1 MTQIATVKKVLPD
14 GFVTVAVTRK
24 SACAHDCDRC
34 AGCGTVS
41 GAVSV
46 KARDPLGVRPGQ
58 KVMVESRTGQV
69 LGIAALVYLLPL
81 LGFLL
86 GYFLSGGLAESVR
99 YVLAA
104 VAAALCFLPAILYD
118 RRAVRRGSLE
128 YTVRK
133 VL

>member
-1 MTQIATVKKVLPD
+1 MTQIATVQEVMPD
-14 GFVTVAVTRK
+14 GYVTVAVARK
-24 SACAHDCDRC
+24 SACAHDCERC
-34 AGCGTVS
+34 AGCGAVG
-41 GAVSV
+41 GAVLV
-46 KARDPLGVRPGQ
+46 KAHAPIGVRPGQ
-58 KVMVESRTGQV
+58 KVEVESRTDQV
-69 LGIAALVYLLPL
+69 LGVAALVYLLPL

-104 VAAALCFLPAILYD
+104 AAAALCFLPAVLYD
-118 RRAVRRGSLE
+118 RRVGRRGSIE